1 MTRMKD
7 SGIEWI
13 GEVPEDWGIT
23 KIKFTTQLNGRIGW
37 QGLTSAEYK
46 EEGPYLITGTD
57 FLDGKINFETAVHID
72 EKRWFEAKQIQVENG
87 DLLITKDG
95 TVGKVAIIEGLME
108 KASLNSGVL
117 RIQTTEV
124 ISRRFLFYVLKSD
137 VFWLWFNYT
146 NSGASTILHLYQN
159 VFDEF
164 SYAFPKSL
172 FVQTQIADFLD
183 KKVAQLDKV
192 KSLLEEQIKT
202 LEDYRQSL
210 IYETVTKGLD
220 KTVPLKDSGVDWI
233 GQIPEG
239 WGVKRL
245 KNILSDEK
253 DNMKV
258 GPFGSA
264 LSGNDIKSF
273 GKKWVYNQR
282 TVLDNNFITTDS
294 FIDDTK
300 WEELKSFSVKAG
312 DVLLTTRGTI
322 GKIAIVPENNQVGII
337 HPCLI
342 RFRLNE
348 GMLSGEL
355 LKYIFNDTDLVK
367 NQLHY
372 LSNSTTIDVIYS
384 YNLKNIFLPVIPESV
399 QNKITDFLK
408 REIARINQM
417 IAIKK
422 EQIENINKQRQT
434 LIYDYVTGKRRV

>member
-72 EKRWFEAKQIQVENG
+72 EKRWFEARQIQVENG

-95 TVGKVAIIEGLME
+95 TVGKVAIIEGLNE

-117 RIQTTEV
+117 RIQTTEN

-146 NSGASTILHLYQN
+146 NSGASTILNLYQN

-164 SYAFPKSL
+164 SFTFPNISE
-172 FVQTQIADFLD
+172 QTQIADFLD

-202 LEDYRQSL
+202 LEGYRQSL

-220 KTVPLKDSGVDWI
+220 KTVPLKASGIDWI

-239 WGVKRL
+239 WNVDRL
-245 KNILSDEK
+245 GFHIYEINEKNIPQKSDFILSLTNKDGVIPYEDKGNQGNNSKDNLLDYKLAYPDTIVANSMNILIGSVGYSNYFGCISPVYYVFKERKGTNLRFVNYIMAIQLFQKELRKYANGILEIRLRVSSEDILKRFCAFPSLSDQDK
-253 DNMKV
+253 IVSYLDKRT
-258 GPFGSA
+258 
-264 LSGNDIKSF
+264 
-273 GKKWVYNQR
+273 NQ
-282 TVLDNNFITTDS
+282 
-294 FIDDTK
+294 
-300 WEELKSFSVKAG
+300 
-312 DVLLTTRGTI
+312 
-322 GKIAIVPENNQVGII
+322 
-337 HPCLI
+337 
-342 RFRLNE
+342 
-348 GMLSGEL
+348 
-355 LKYIFNDTDLVK
+355 
-367 NQLHY
+367 
-372 LSNSTTIDVIYS
+372 
-384 YNLKNIFLPVIPESV
+384 
-399 QNKITDFLK
+399 
-408 REIARINQM
+408 INQM
-417 IAIKK
+417 ISIKK

-434 LIYDYVTGKRRV
+434 LIYDYVTGKRRI

>member
-13 GEVPEDWGIT
+13 GEVPEEWGIT

-95 TVGKVAIIEGLME
+95 TVGKVAIIEGLNE

-117 RIQTTEV
+117 RIQTTEN

-164 SYAFPKSL
+164 SFTFPNFSE
-172 FVQTQIADFLD
+172 QNQIADFLD

-239 WGVKRL
+239 W
-245 KNILSDEK
+245 E
-253 DNMKV
+253 
-258 GPFGSA
+258 
-264 LSGNDIKSF
+264 
-273 GKKWVYNQR
+273 
-282 TVLDNNFITTDS
+282 
-294 FIDDTK
+294 
-300 WEELKSFSVKAG
+300 
-312 DVLLTTRGTI
+312 
-322 GKIAIVPENNQVGII
+322 
-337 HPCLI
+337 
-342 RFRLNE
+342 
-348 GMLSGEL
+348 
-355 LKYIFNDTDLVK
+355 VK
-367 NQLHY
+367 NFKY
-372 LSNSTTIDVIYS
+372 VVTIKDGTHDTPEYFVEGVPLITS
-384 YNLKNIFLPVIPESV
+384 KNLDSV
-399 QNKITDFLK
+399 QNRIDFDGAKNISYDDHIKISQRSDVKKGDILMPMIGTVGGATQVLVEKEFSIKNVALFKVAHDEALSRFLYYQLNSRWTNSQLSFMMSGGVQSFVSLNMLSQVK
-408 REIARINQM
+408 LIIPTSEEIKKINLFLDSGVGKINQM
-417 IAIKK
+417 ISIKK
-422 EQIENINKQRQT
+422 EQVENINKQRQT
-434 LIYDYVTGKRRV
+434 LIYDVVTGKRRV